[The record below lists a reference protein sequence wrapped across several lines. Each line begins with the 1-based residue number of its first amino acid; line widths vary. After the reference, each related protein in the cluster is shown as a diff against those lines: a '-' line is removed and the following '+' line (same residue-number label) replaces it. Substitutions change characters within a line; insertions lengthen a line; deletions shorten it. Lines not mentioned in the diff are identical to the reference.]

1 MATTDLKL
9 DEPGTLTRPG
19 PIGRSVRLA
28 FGFLCLWYVLQL
40 LGISVNLL
48 DSEGHIRQL
57 IWNGIIIGLFLISYV
72 INIGFSKDWKK
83 WPALVSGAVFI
94 VIGGL
99 GVLLQGNFE
108 TPTLAVTIW
117 LWELYL
123 FSHLGLSFI
132 LAGLIG
138 SPGCEMRAFHHL
150 FSMISGK
157 QTKEHV
163 CPVGPLHSIDQWESK
178 RRSQ

>member
-9 DEPGTLTRPG
+9 DEPGTLMRPG
-19 PIGRSVRLA
+19 PIGRGVRLA
-28 FGFLCLWYVLQL
+28 LGFLCLWYVLQL
-40 LGISVNLL
+40 LGISGNLL

-72 INIGFSKDWKK
+72 INIGFSRDWKK
-83 WPALVSGAVFI
+83 WPALVSGAAFLA
-94 VIGGL
+94 IGGI
-99 GVLLQGNFE
+99 GFLLQGKFE

-123 FSHLGLSFI
+123 FSHLGISFG

-138 SPGCEMRAFHHL
+138 SPGCEMRAFHRL
-150 FSMISGK
+150 FSMITGK
-157 QTKEHV
+157 PTKEHV
-163 CPVGPLHSIDQWESK
+163 CPVGPLHSVDQWEGNRK
-178 RRSQ
+178 TQ

>member
-9 DEPGTLTRPG
+9 DEPRTLGRPG
-19 PIGRSVRLA
+19 PIGRGVRLA
-28 FGFLCLWYVLQL
+28 FGFLCLWYLFHLLQ
-40 LGISVNLL
+40 ISGNLL

-72 INIGFSKDWKK
+72 INIGFSRDWKK
-83 WPALVSGAVFI
+83 WPAFVSGAVFT
-94 VIGGL
+94 VIGGF

-108 TPTLAVTIW
+108 TPTLAAAIW

-132 LAGLIG
+132 LAALIG

-150 FSMISGK
+150 YALISGNP
-157 QTKEHV
+157 TKEHV

-178 RRSQ
+178 RRTQ